1 MRKRCAR
8 GLFSPAVFAADEVTD
23 ATALAARTAAAGP
36 TAAFRA
42 SKRIVSAIRDERL
55 GLWDAMALENR
66 AQAALA
72 ATDDYR
78 EGFAAFSSKRRP
90 EFTGR

>member
-1 MRKRCAR
+1 
-8 GLFSPAVFAADEVTD
+8 
-23 ATALAARTAAAGP
+23 
-36 TAAFRA
+36 
-42 SKRIVSAIRDERL
+42 
-55 GLWDAMALENR
+55 MALENR

-78 EGFAAFSSKRRP
+78 EGFAAFQAKRRP

>member
-1 MRKRCAR
+1 M
-8 GLFSPAVFAADEVTD
+8 FPAAEVQD
-23 ATALAARTAAAGP
+23 ATTLAARRAAAGP

-42 SKRIVSAIRDERL
+42 SKRVVAAIRDERR
-55 GLWDAMALENR
+55 GLWEAMALENR

-78 EGFAAFSSKRRP
+78 EGFAAFQAKRAP
-90 EFTGR
+90 SFTGH